1 MTCYGGCTNV
11 NCERCRPKWMICPS
25 CGNRAFMQL
34 KKCITCG
41 AELPEEAKE
50 KARAL
55 WRERQEKSK

>member
-1 MTCYGGCTNV
+1 
-11 NCERCRPKWMICPS
+11 MICPS